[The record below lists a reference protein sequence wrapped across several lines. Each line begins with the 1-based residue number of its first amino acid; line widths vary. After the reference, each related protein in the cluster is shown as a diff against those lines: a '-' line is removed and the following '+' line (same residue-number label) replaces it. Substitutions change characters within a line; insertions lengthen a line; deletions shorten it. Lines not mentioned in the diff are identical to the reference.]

1 MLLVWAAG
9 VKDITNL
16 PLEVPNDMALTR
28 MVSVVGYKDSG
39 KTRVVEALVSELARR
54 GHVVGTVK
62 HTAESVLLDTPGK
75 DTWRHREAGSV
86 ATAILHGKG
95 LAFFIDSPMTVAEAA
110 SRLGDLD
117 FVVTEGFKTLGT
129 VAKIIVPREAGEVEG
144 LSNGLEIAVAVLDGR
159 EIEDV
164 SGAPSV
170 GLEEIKVLA
179 DIIEE
184 RAFPI
189 LPDLDCKGCGYGSC
203 LEFGMAL
210 LAEEAGIEGCVGYAP
225 GFSLRVDGEEVALG
239 PFVQDVT
246 RSVVLGLVSSFK
258 GVGRPGRVELSFG
271 AGDRDD

>member
-1 MLLVWAAG
+1 M
-9 VKDITNL
+9 KDITNL
-16 PLEVPNDMALTR
+16 PLEIPSDMALTR

-39 KTRVVEALVSELARR
+39 KTRVVEALVAELAGRGRR
-54 GHVVGTVK
+54 VGTVK

-95 LAFFIDSPMTVAEAA
+95 SALFIDNPMTVAEAS

-117 FVVTEGFKTLGT
+117 YVVTEGFKTLET
-129 VAKIIVPREAGEVEG
+129 VAKIIVPREAGEVEE
-144 LSNGLEIAVAVLDGR
+144 LSNGLEIAIAVLDGR

-170 GLEEIKVLA
+170 SLDEIKVLA
-179 DIIEE
+179 DIVEE

-203 LEFGMAL
+203 LEFGGAI
-210 LAEEAGIEGCVGYAP
+210 LAGEAHVEKCVGYAP
-225 GFSLRVDGEEVALG
+225 GFNLRVDGAEVPLG

-258 GVGRPGRVELSFG
+258 GVGRPKKVELSFEV
-271 AGDRDD
+271 GDEHD

>member
-1 MLLVWAAG
+1 
-9 VKDITNL
+9 
-16 PLEVPNDMALTR
+16 MALTR

-39 KTRVVEALVSELARR
+39 KTRVVEALVAELAGR
-54 GHVVGTVK
+54 GHRVGTVK

-95 LAFFIDSPMTVAEAA
+95 SAHFIDGFMTVAEAA
-110 SRLGDLD
+110 SKLGDLD
-117 FVVTEGFKTLGT
+117 FVVTEGFKTLET

-144 LSNGLEIAVAVLDGR
+144 LSNGLEIAIAVLDGR
-159 EIEDV
+159 EIEDA

-170 GLEEIKVLA
+170 GLDEIEVLA
-179 DIIEE
+179 DIVEE

-189 LPDLDCKGCGYGSC
+189 LSGLDCKGCGFSSC
-203 LEFGMAL
+203 LEFGRAIL
-210 LAEEAGIEGCVGYAP
+210 GGEAEIEGCVGYAP
-225 GFSLRVDGEEVALG
+225 GFRLRVDGVEVPLG

-271 AGDRDD
+271 AGEDNE